1 MPHVLT
7 GVQSA
12 GWDEN
17 QQEKVQE
24 RKTFGF
30 QMICF
35 EIVLDVSSFHL
46 HLAMNKNSGCFFVFF
61 KGSVYFSGVM
71 HLIPGSWEST
81 QLPSLE
87 TIIDLDDLVLKFWG
101 KGFLVSFSFSKTLKK

>member
-12 GWDEN
+12 GWNEN
-17 QQEKVQE
+17 QQKKVHE

-35 EIVLDVSSFHL
+35 EIVLYVSSFHL
-46 HLAMNKNSGCFFVFF
+46 HLAMNKNSGFVLFF

-71 HLIPGSWEST
+71 HLIPESWEST

-87 TIIDLDDLVLKFWG
+87 TIIDASVWMIGCSNSGG
-101 KGFLVSFSFSKTLKK
+101 KGFSKF